1 MCDLINFRR
10 TRLKTLFRELNST
23 LSKVNINNYSK
34 LHCSFFDETDLF
46 ILFQSY
52 KSIKAVCQDCVQR
65 GGSDWSGWS
74 KVQGRT
80 KTWTKKWTGGPFFS
94 VLFLVML
101 GPFLSEFG
109 PFLCRFGP
117 FFINCTTKWTGI
129 LVFCSKF
136 YRQDHDLTFK

>member
-1 MCDLINFRR
+1 MYL
-10 TRLKTLFRELNST
+10 LELTNEVVFIF
-23 LSKVNINNYSK
+23 LYRKVD
-34 LHCSFFDETDLF
+34 FW
-46 ILFQSY
+46 
-52 KSIKAVCQDCVQR
+52 SIFTVTR

-136 YRQDHDLTFK
+136 YRQDQDLTFK